1 MRALFALLVIGLI
14 FAARQSASAD
24 VNSAP
29 ANNLIISEFR
39 LRGPNGANDEFIEI
53 YNNSGADHTV
63 QTSDGSTGYA
73 LVASDGM
80 SRFVIPNGTVIPGR
94 GHYLGVNSVGYS
106 LSSYPAGN
114 STTATGD
121 ITYTTDIPDNFGIAL
136 FNSANPA
143 NWTLTHR
150 LDAVGSSSEANNLYR
165 EGTGYPAL
173 TPFSIDYSF
182 YRDLVS
188 GFPKDTGVN
197 SSDFVFVDTNGT
209 SAGAGQRLGTPG
221 PENLSSPRR
230 RIGLKAISLLEP
242 AVCPGCPANHFRDF
256 TSDPANNSTFGTIS
270 IHRKFTNKTGVPITR
285 LRFRITE
292 IKTFPAPSG
301 TADLR
306 PRTSSNAVVSLSGG
320 GTSTV
325 RGTTLEQPP
334 GQPNGGGF
342 NSSLSV
348 NSVTAANPLA
358 PGASI
363 NVRFLLGIQQA
374 GKYVF
379 RINGEA
385 LPSATQSVYLLTG
398 DTELGGEFELNA
410 RGDYDGDGMTDLA
423 VWKPTTGNWTA
434 IKSAAGPNI
443 SQVLGQNGDLPATGD
458 YDRDGVTDLAV
469 FRPADATWHIRRS
482 SNNTTFTRQFG
493 QATDV
498 PAPGDYDGDGKT
510 DIAVYRPSN
519 GTFFYIQS
527 SDDTQ
532 RSKKW
537 GKTGDLPAPGN
548 FDNDRKTDFAI
559 FRPSDHT
566 WHVLKST
573 NNMALTVSVGSSTS
587 VPVPGDYDGN
597 GLDDFALF
605 EPSPG
610 AWSVRLNGFNTVL
623 FDGFGIN
630 GDIPQP
636 GDYDGDG
643 RYDFAVW
650 RPSDG
655 NWYVNKSGG
664 GGVTTRKLGGSGD
677 VPVAA
682 MVSVP

>member
-1 MRALFALLVIGLI
+1 MRALFALLIIGFI
-14 FAARQSASAD
+14 FAAQQGASAD
-24 VNSAP
+24 VRSAP

-63 QTSDGSTGYA
+63 QSSDGSSGYA

-80 SRFVIPNGTVIPGR
+80 SRFIIPNGTLIPGR

-114 STTATGD
+114 GTTAAGD

-136 FNSANPA
+136 FNSADPA
-143 NWTLTHR
+143 NWTLANR
-150 LDAVGSSSEANNLYR
+150 LDAVGSTLESNNLYR

-188 GFPKDTGVN
+188 GFPKDTDIN
-197 SSDFVFVDTNGT
+197 SADFVFVDTNGT

-285 LRFRITE
+285 LRFRVTE
-292 IKTFPAPSG
+292 IKTFPSPSG

-306 PRTSSNAVVSLSGG
+306 PRSSSNVVISLSGG
-320 GTSTV
+320 GTSMV
-325 RGTTLEQPP
+325 KGTTLEQPP
-334 GQPNGGGF
+334 SQPNGGGF
-342 NSSLSV
+342 NSSFSV

-363 NVRFLLGIQQA
+363 NVRFLLGIQQP
-374 GKYVF
+374 GKYLF

-398 DTELGGEFELNA
+398 DTDLGGEYEMNA
-410 RGDYDGDGMTDLA
+410 KGDYDGDGMTDLA

-443 SQVLGQNGDLPATGD
+443 SQVLGQNGDLPAAGD

-469 FRPADATWHIRRS
+469 FRPANTTWYIRRS

-498 PAPGDYDGDGKT
+498 PAPGDFDGDGKT
-510 DIAVYRPSN
+510 DLAVYRPSN

-532 RSKKW
+532 KSKKW
-537 GKTGDLPAPGN
+537 GKTGDLPVPGSY
-548 FDNDRKTDFAI
+548 DNDRKTDFAI
-559 FRPSDHT
+559 FRPGDHT

-573 NNMALTVSVGSSTS
+573 NNMALTVTLGNNGD
-587 VPVPGDYDGN
+587 VPIPGDYDGN
-597 GLDDFALF
+597 GLDDFATFNPATVL
-605 EPSPG
+605 
-610 AWSVRLNGFNTVL
+610 WSILLNGPNTTKV
-623 FDGFGIN
+623 FAFGAS

-643 RYDFAVW
+643 LCDYAVW
-650 RPSDG
+650 EPSTG
-655 NWYVNKSGG
+655 NWYVVKSSVGLII
-664 GGVTTRKLGGSGD
+664 TKKLGSNGD

-682 MVSVP
+682 MISVP